1 MVKDA
6 ENVALTQ
13 RLSELR
19 RIQMATELEN
29 AYLRRYL
36 LLSWAKIKNFLSH
49 IHDIQ
54 LLAFLHTF
62 MLKTVS
68 EEMGSKAL
76 EVINEV
82 VQMPEDEEKPST
94 QIQAEQVIMHNNGTV
109 NAPVQCET
117 ATVTD
122 KQAKRAVE
130 LLMDACDEQG
140 QYIMQDQEQWFAL
153 KSVLTQL
160 CGFPVKP
167 AEFEKVLKNLG
178 IDHLRVPYVY
188 DSVRKVFVHQLPQNV
203 ELWHHYQNIAD
214 EHSRKQVVVAL
225 KLIELLEKV
234 KK

>member
-1 MVKDA
+1 
-6 ENVALTQ
+6 
-13 RLSELR
+13 
-19 RIQMATELEN
+19 
-29 AYLRRYL
+29 
-36 LLSWAKIKNFLSH
+36 
-49 IHDIQ
+49 
-54 LLAFLHTF
+54 

-122 KQAKRAVE
+122 KQAKRVVE

-178 IDHLRVPYVY
+178 IDHL
-188 DSVRKVFVHQLPQNV
+188 LM
-203 ELWHHYQNIAD
+203 L
-214 EHSRKQVVVAL
+214 KQ
-225 KLIELLEKV
+225 
-234 KK
+234 